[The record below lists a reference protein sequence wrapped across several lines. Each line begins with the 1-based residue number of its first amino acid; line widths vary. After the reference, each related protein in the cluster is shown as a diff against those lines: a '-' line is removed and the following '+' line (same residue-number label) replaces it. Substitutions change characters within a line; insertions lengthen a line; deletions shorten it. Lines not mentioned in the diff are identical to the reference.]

1 MIQTRKRKSR
11 IPFQGTGSDIRRIS
25 RGKPTPQR
33 PASKSRKA
41 PWRGLNTRLCPV
53 RPTWC
58 GARPSKTDFGRTN
71 YPQTSFRRQ
80 NGLSTDKI
88 SATPTTTIQ
97 RKAYDRAERQEEDTC
112 STQKPRRC
120 PPPVSLPAASMAII
134 AQSCRHEDSPVLRMS
149 RCFLLMI

>member
-1 MIQTRKRKSR
+1 MIRTRKRKSR

-25 RGKPTPQR
+25 CGKPTPQR
-33 PASKSRKA
+33 PASRSRKA

-58 GARPSKTDFGRTN
+58 SARPPKTDFGRTN
-71 YPQTSFRRQ
+71 HSQTSFLRQ

-88 SATPTTTIQ
+88 SATHSTTVQ
-97 RKAYDRAERQEEDTC
+97 RKAYDRAERQEVDTC

-134 AQSCRHEDSPVLRMS
+134 AQSCRREDSPVLRMLS
-149 RCFLLMI
+149 CFLLII